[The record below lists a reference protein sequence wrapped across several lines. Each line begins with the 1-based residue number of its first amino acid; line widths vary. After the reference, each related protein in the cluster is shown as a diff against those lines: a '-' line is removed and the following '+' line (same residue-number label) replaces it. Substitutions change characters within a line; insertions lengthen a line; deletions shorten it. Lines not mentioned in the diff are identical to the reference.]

1 MNPIGA
7 TIKHEMR
14 ELIPAVIYF
23 IIAFNLIGFTKVLM
37 LREYGITVSTFVGA
51 TLGALLVARAVL
63 TVGIL
68 PFMEPFPKLPIVY
81 NALWKTLLYALAAF
95 MIQVLEEI
103 IRSLLNHGG
112 LDPAW
117 DTLWQPHFWGIQ
129 IWLVMVLLVFCT
141 FRELIRVP
149 GPEQARK
156 IFLGFRSSHGTVP
169 EKPGE
174 PVVAARNFLE

>member
-1 MNPIGA
+1 MNSIGA

-14 ELIPAVIYF
+14 ELIPAVVYF
-23 IIAFNLIGFTKVLM
+23 VITFNLIGFTKVLM

-51 TLGALLVARAVL
+51 TLGALLVATAVL

-68 PFMEPFPKLPIVY
+68 PFMEPFPKIPILY

-103 IRSLLNHGG
+103 VRSLLKHGG

-117 DTLWQPHFWGIQ
+117 DMLWRPHFWGIQ

-141 FRELIRVP
+141 FRELIRVL
-149 GPEQARK
+149 GPEQAK
-156 IFLGFRSSHGTVP
+156 EIFLGIRSSRRT
-169 EKPGE
+169 
-174 PVVAARNFLE
+174 